1 MKRTSI
7 GRVECPV
14 ARALDEIGDWWSL
27 LIIRDAFDGMRRFS
41 EFQKSLGI
49 SRGILTARLKHL
61 VAIDVLQLA
70 PIADEGGYQEYVL
83 TDKGRDLFLVTVS
96 LRQWGED
103 HCFDKLERHSVLA
116 EKASGQRV
124 PRTRAARTRRQGTR
138 QIRDIRSEGRGLPGS
153 AQTAQVEGTAR
164 RQYLIK
170 PRASRAAGLYR
181 FAAALP

>member
-1 MKRTSI
+1 MKRTSM

-49 SRGILTARLKHL
+49 SKGILAARLKHL
-61 VAIDVLQLA
+61 VTIDILEMA

-83 TDKGRDLFLVTVS
+83 TDKGRGLFLVTVS

-103 HCFDKLERHSVLA
+103 HCFDKSELHSVLV
-116 EKASGQRV
+116 EKGNGQRA
-124 PRTRAARTRRQGTR
+124 PRLALRTRDGRELDETATFVRKVTGPSASHKPVKSKGRRTIG
-138 QIRDIRSEGRGLPGS
+138 
-153 AQTAQVEGTAR
+153 A
-164 RQYLIK
+164 
-170 PRASRAAGLYR
+170 
-181 FAAALP
+181 

>member
-1 MKRTSI
+1 MKRTSL

-49 SRGILTARLKHL
+49 SKGILTARLKHL
-61 VAIDVLQLA
+61 VAIDVLETA

-83 TDKGRDLFLVTVS
+83 TPKGRDLFLVTVS

-103 HCFDKLERHSVLA
+103 HCFQKSERHSLLVERA
-116 EKASGQRV
+116 NGQRV
-124 PRTRAARTRRQGTR
+124 QRLALRGRDGKELDESATFVRKVAGMPAQRTSKRQR
-138 QIRDIRSEGRGLPGS
+138 PG
-153 AQTAQVEGTAR
+153 
-164 RQYLIK
+164 
-170 PRASRAAGLYR
+170 
-181 FAAALP
+181 

>member
-1 MKRTSI
+1 MKRTSL

-49 SRGILTARLKHL
+49 SKGILTARLKHL
-61 VAIDVLQLA
+61 VAIDVLETA

-83 TDKGRDLFLVTVS
+83 TPKGRDLFLVTVS

-103 HCFDKLERHSVLA
+103 HCFNKSERHSLLV
-116 EKASGQRV
+116 EKANGQRV
-124 PRTRAARTRRQGTR
+124 QRLALHG
-138 QIRDIRSEGRGLPGS
+138 RDGKELDES
-153 AQTAQVEGTAR
+153 ATFVRKVASTPAQ
-164 RQYLIK
+164 
-170 PRASRAAGLYR
+170 RASKRQRSG
-181 FAAALP
+181 

>member
-70 PIADEGGYQEYVL
+70 PIADEGSYQEYVL

-124 PRTRAARTRRQGTR
+124 PRLALRGRDGKELDESATFVRKVVGSPAPRKLHRSKGRRAAS
-138 QIRDIRSEGRGLPGS
+138 I
-153 AQTAQVEGTAR
+153 
-164 RQYLIK
+164 
-170 PRASRAAGLYR
+170 
-181 FAAALP
+181 

>member
-1 MKRTSI
+1 MKRTSL

-49 SRGILTARLKHL
+49 SKGILTARLKHL
-61 VAIDVLQLA
+61 VAIDVLETA

-83 TDKGRDLFLVTVS
+83 TPKGRELFLVTVS

-103 HCFDKLERHSVLA
+103 HCFHKSERHSLLV
-116 EKASGQRV
+116 EKANGQRV
-124 PRTRAARTRRQGTR
+124 QRLALRGRDGKELDESATFVRKVAGAPAQRTSKRQ
-138 QIRDIRSEGRGLPGS
+138 RSG
-153 AQTAQVEGTAR
+153 
-164 RQYLIK
+164 
-170 PRASRAAGLYR
+170 
-181 FAAALP
+181 